1 MKIAYHVVDCHTKAI
16 VKEYAEGKGKQA
28 RAYANKLDLRYGAV
42 RYVVKLV

>member
-28 RAYANKLDLRYGAV
+28 RAYANKLDMKYGAV
-42 RYVVKLV
+42 RFIVKLV